1 MDIIVSSV
9 IGGQL
14 MPEIEMEKKL
24 HQIIIEIREI

>member
-14 MPEIEMEKKL
+14 MPEIKMEKKL
-24 HQIIIEIREI
+24 HQIIIAIREI